1 MIAVTFAHPSE
12 SRDFLR
18 LIGGRHRELKVL
30 HTGIGASAC
39 RQSIG
44 PFLQNHRFKLVIS
57 SGFAGGLDDSL
68 GPGDLLLAENFSNPR
83 LLDQARELIIARSGK
98 LTTAARVIDG
108 ATERLRLGR
117 EHKAVAVDMETE
129 CIAEACAV
137 HQLPLLSLR
146 VISDTPKKPLPAPA
160 DILFDLERQRTASGR
175 MAAYLLTHP
184 LGAVRLIRFSRQVA
198 NARADLAI
206 GLKTLVEE
214 FAEESA

>member
-18 LIGGRHRELKVL
+18 LVGTRHHELKVL
-30 HTGIGASAC
+30 HTGIGAKAC

-44 PFLQNHRFKLVIS
+44 VFLQNHRFKLVIS

-83 LLDQARELIIARSGK
+83 LLNEARELIIARSGK
-98 LTTAARVIDG
+98 LATAGRVIEG
-108 ATERLRLGR
+108 ATERRRLGR

-129 CIAEACAV
+129 CIAEACAA
-137 HQLPLLSLR
+137 HELPLLSLR

-160 DILFDLERQRTASGR
+160 HVLFDLERQRTVGRR
-175 MAAYLLTHP
+175 MAVYLLTHP
-184 LGAVRLIRFSRQVA
+184 LGIVRLIRFSRQLA
-198 NARADLAI
+198 NARADLAK

-214 FAEESA
+214 FAEESI